1 MIYLLDITGGL
12 LYFVFRILILPVLA
26 VVGCFF
32 MALLVLKATRRFSRW
47 LRTVKLRPIQ
57 PLYRLGRVRLNLSK

>member
-1 MIYLLDITGGL
+1 
-12 LYFVFRILILPVLA
+12 VFRILILPVLA